1 MNLVSFVTNMG
12 NGLPK
17 SHEVR
22 EGVTVAEFLDVHF
35 EGDLEDYVFSIRRN
49 GFSERAEM
57 DDVLLDQDRLTAAPA
72 KVKGE
77 VN

>member
-1 MNLVSFVTNMG
+1 MG

-17 SHEVR
+17 THEVR
-22 EGVTVAEFLDVHF
+22 EGLTLAGFLDVHF

-57 DDVLLDQDRLTAAPA
+57 DDILLDGDRVTAAPA

-77 VN
+77 IN